1 MLLENEN
8 AVTYGGGG
16 AIGSAVT
23 STFAREGARV
33 FLAGP
38 HPPQACQ
45 GGPGDFRPQ
54 ESKRDVNEHA
64 DAVAAS
70 AGGINLA
77 LNAAGIFQWRERR
90 DCTPST

>member
-1 MLLENEN
+1 M
-8 AVTYGGGG
+8 
-16 AIGSAVT
+16 
-23 STFAREGARV
+23 
-33 FLAGP
+33 
-38 HPPQACQ
+38 
-45 GGPGDFRPQ
+45 
-54 ESKRDVNEHA
+54 KRDVNEHA

>member
-8 AVTYGGGG
+8 AVAYGGGG

-38 HPPQACQ
+38 HPPQASQ

-54 ESKRDVNEHA
+54 E
-64 DAVAAS
+64 AS
-70 AGGINLA
+70 RGDSS
-77 LNAAGIFQWRERR
+77 RR
-90 DCTPST
+90 A